1 MDQRRLVQLF
11 ARANEFK
18 EGDLLVGG
26 TRDARERD
34 DARQQLSA
42 LRLGEITHATLVED
56 SLSLALA
63 RSLNAPLAGEIA
75 HLTIRDLKRT
85 LLGANASDWA
95 RRYRD
100 GLASEVIAAVVKIMT
115 DDELA
120 TVARALFNPLPGEG
134 VTVGSATHF
143 GSRIQPNSPGDDEEE
158 ILFSILEG
166 LSYGCGDC
174 ILGINPASDDVDTII
189 RLEAL
194 LQRVQER
201 LQLPTRYSVLSDIVK
216 QTSARQRT
224 RVDVGFQSLAGTTTA
239 LAGMVGLDVD
249 GLLDLARG

>member
-1 MDQRRLVQLF
+1 MNQQRLVQLF

-63 RSLNAPLAGEIA
+63 RSLNAPLADEIA

-95 RRYRD
+95 ALSRRAFKR
-100 GLASEVIAAVVKIMT
+100 S
-115 DDELA
+115 
-120 TVARALFNPLPGEG
+120 
-134 VTVGSATHF
+134 H
-143 GSRIQPNSPGDDEEE
+143 
-158 ILFSILEG
+158 
-166 LSYGCGDC
+166 
-174 ILGINPASDDVDTII
+174 
-189 RLEAL
+189 
-194 LQRVQER
+194 
-201 LQLPTRYSVLSDIVK
+201 
-216 QTSARQRT
+216 
-224 RVDVGFQSLAGTTTA
+224 
-239 LAGMVGLDVD
+239 
-249 GLLDLARG
+249 RGGRENHDR